1 MGGRYSLLFAIDGPV
16 GQGLRVVGGETAF
29 GDSMALEGCYQVLAG
44 LRLVGDWVAETWVPW
59 FVREC
64 LGSEVGK

>member
-1 MGGRYSLLFAIDGPV
+1 
-16 GQGLRVVGGETAF
+16 
-29 GDSMALEGCYQVLAG
+29 
-44 LRLVGDWVAETWVPW
+44 VGDWVAETWVPW

>member
-1 MGGRYSLLFAIDGPV
+1 
-16 GQGLRVVGGETAF
+16 
-29 GDSMALEGCYQVLAG
+29 MALEGCYQVLAG